1 MEEIQNWTVRDI
13 GFFFFKGKELE
24 LQQSQVTVK
33 RPSRDLRVARDGK
46 KVLVTG
52 AVIWELLPV
61 PRILKE
67 MDFWEVHVS

>member
-1 MEEIQNWTVRDI
+1 MEETQNWTVRDI
-13 GFFFFKGKELE
+13 RFFFNEGKELE

-52 AVIWELLPV
+52 AI
-61 PRILKE
+61 I
-67 MDFWEVHVS
+67 